1 MIGRLTGTLVELAPP
16 SLCILVGGVGYE
28 LDVPMSTLYRL
39 PAVGQNVSL
48 HTHLAIRD
56 DAHVLYGFA
65 SIAERNTFRALIRVT
80 GIGARTALALLSG
93 LSVDDLV
100 DAIQN
105 QESGR
110 LIKVP
115 GIGRKTAERLLLEL
129 RDKLDAPGLQTAAPA
144 GGAPT
149 PSADNDVLHALQA
162 LGYSAQEAR
171 KAVAGLD
178 SGLNVAERIRQALKN
193 LART

>member
-16 SLCILVGGVGYE
+16 SLCVLVGGVGYE
-28 LDVPMSTLYRL
+28 LDVPMSTLYKL
-39 PAVGQNVSL
+39 PAVGQSVSL
-48 HTHLAIRD
+48 YTHLAIRD

-65 SIAERNTFRALIRVT
+65 SAAERNTFRALIKVT

-93 LSVDDLV
+93 LSVEDLV
-100 DAIQN
+100 DAIQQ

-115 GIGRKTAERLLLEL
+115 GIGKKTAERLLLEL
-129 RDKLDAPGLQTAAPA
+129 RDKLDAPGERLSASQANPTA
-144 GGAPT
+144 
-149 PSADNDVLHALQA
+149 PSADHDVVHALLA

-171 KAVAGLD
+171 KAVGGLD
-178 SGLNVAERIRQALKN
+178 RSLSVAERIRQALKS
-193 LART
+193 LARA